1 MVTRASNGEQKSFPM
16 VAKSVVTICERKSS
30 LVTRVERKSS
40 LVKWVGMGYE
50 MVGLHF
56 VVEKK
61 TKCSLHFVLLT

>member
-1 MVTRASNGEQKSFPM
+1 M

-50 MVGLHF
+50 MVGLRF

-61 TKCSLHFVLLT
+61 KTKRSLRFVLLA